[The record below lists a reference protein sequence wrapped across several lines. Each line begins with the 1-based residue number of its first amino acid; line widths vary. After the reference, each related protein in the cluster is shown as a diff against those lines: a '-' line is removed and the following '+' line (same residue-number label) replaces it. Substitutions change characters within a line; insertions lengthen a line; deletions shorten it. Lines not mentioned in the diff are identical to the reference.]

1 MAGIIP
7 WDHWWRVYRWSQG
20 GYIRQA
26 RKIQRCHLYPKNQ
39 EKMRNELAEQVLDEQ
54 FLFAMRVSSVNEV
67 PQVNDFSITL
77 LQTHD
82 TKARE
87 NNSQVV
93 IR

>member
-1 MAGIIP
+1 
-7 WDHWWRVYRWSQG
+7 
-20 GYIRQA
+20 
-26 RKIQRCHLYPKNQ
+26 
-39 EKMRNELAEQVLDEQ
+39 MRNELAEQVVDEQ
-54 FLFAMRVSSVNEV
+54 FLFAMRVSSVNED